1 MGAPEIQIPITTLL
15 VKEVDFKGSFRYG
28 VSPSFRILRAP
39 PPLISVLY
47 ASLCNQPGDY
57 QLAIDLVAQGRI
69 DLKPLVTHRYSFDQA
84 VEAFQATRAGKSP
97 DGKAVIKAVISGP
110 DVDPADLL

>member
-39 PPLISVLY
+39 PL
-47 ASLCNQPGDY
+47 
-57 QLAIDLVAQGRI
+57 
-69 DLKPLVTHRYSFDQA
+69 
-84 VEAFQATRAGKSP
+84 
-97 DGKAVIKAVISGP
+97 
-110 DVDPADLL
+110 

>member
-1 MGAPEIQIPITTLL
+1 MDAPLWLWLAVIGGIL
-15 VKEVDFKGSFRYG
+15 VM
-28 VSPSFRILRAP
+28 
-39 PPLISVLY
+39 
-47 ASLCNQPGDY
+47 
-57 QLAIDLVAQGRI
+57 LAIDLVAQGRI

>member
-1 MGAPEIQIPITTLL
+1 MSTQYKRSPASRLPNKPIANL
-15 VKEVDFKGSFRYG
+15 
-28 VSPSFRILRAP
+28 VSPTR
-39 PPLISVLY
+39 
-47 ASLCNQPGDY
+47 QPGGY
-57 QLAIDLVAQGRI
+57 NLAIALVVQGKV